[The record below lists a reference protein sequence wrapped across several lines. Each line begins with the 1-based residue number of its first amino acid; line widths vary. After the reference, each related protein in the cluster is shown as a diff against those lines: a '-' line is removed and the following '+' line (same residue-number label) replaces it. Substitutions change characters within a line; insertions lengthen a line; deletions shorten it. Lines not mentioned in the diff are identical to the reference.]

1 MKYQRTKIIRLPF
14 TAGDSPVMLNP
25 DIAVAALDPAR
36 IAEAEKLA
44 AELDLP
50 MAGPGDQYHMLLR
63 YTGKGL
69 ELVKQG
75 DPNLAGPVRV
85 EFTIGKA
92 AFRRQQQKQE
102 MLVRAIGFK
111 GGALPTVVDGTGG
124 MGRDSFIMAAAGCR
138 VQIFEREPVVAALLA
153 DGLKRAL
160 VHPATTKIAQR
171 IRLTA
176 CDTVYALLEM
186 QRNGQRVDVV
196 YLDPMFPERRK
207 SARVKK
213 ELQMLQMLTSE
224 DLSCEQLLATALETA
239 AKRVVVK
246 RPRRAPCLTG
256 RSPSHCLTGKT
267 IRFDVYQTSKI
278 VF

>member
-1 MKYQRTKIIRLPF
+1 
-14 TAGDSPVMLNP
+14 MLNP

-50 MAGPGDQYHMLLR
+50 MAGPGDSYHMLLR

-85 EFTIGKA
+85 EFTRGKT
-92 AFRRQQQKQE
+92 AFRRRQQKQE

-111 GGALPTVVDGTGG
+111 GGAPPTVIDGTGG
-124 MGRDSFIMAAAGCR
+124 MGRDSFILAAAGCR
-138 VQIFEREPVVAALLA
+138 VQVFEREPVVAALLA

-160 VHPATTKIAQR
+160 NHPETSEIAQR
-171 IRLTA
+171 IELTA
-176 CDTVYALLEM
+176 CDAVNGLLEI
-186 QRNGQRVDVV
+186 QRSGQRVDVV

-213 ELQMLQMLTSE
+213 ELQMLQMLAI
-224 DLSCEQLLATALETA
+224 CEPSSKHLLTAALATA

-256 RSPSHCLTGKT
+256 RSPSHSLTGKT
-267 IRFDVYQTSKI
+267 IRFDVYITSSSVQTCI
-278 VF
+278 P

>member
-1 MKYQRTKIIRLPF
+1 
-14 TAGDSPVMLNP
+14 MLNP
-25 DIAVAALDPAR
+25 DIAVAAPDPAR

-44 AELDLP
+44 AELGLP
-50 MAGPGDQYHMLLR
+50 MARPGDQYHMLLR

-69 ELVKQG
+69 ELVKPN

-85 EFTIGKA
+85 EFARGKS

-102 MLVRAIGFK
+102 MLVRAIGIK
-111 GGALPTVVDGTGG
+111 GGTPPTVIDGTGG
-124 MGRDSFIMAAAGCR
+124 MGRDSFILAAAGCR
-138 VQIFEREPVVAALLA
+138 VQVFEREPVVAALLA

-160 VHPATTKIAQR
+160 IHPETSEIAQR

-176 CDTVYALLEM
+176 CDTINALLDI
-186 QRNGQRVDVV
+186 QRSGQRVDVV

-213 ELQMLQMLTSE
+213 ELQMLQMLVSE
-224 DLSCEQLLATALETA
+224 DSSCEQLLATALETA

-246 RPRRAPCLTG
+246 RPCRAPCLTV

-267 IRFDVYQTSKI
+267 IRFDVYQTLKM